1 MTALLL
7 LGILLI
13 AVLAVLLAT
22 RKRPVARF
30 SVRVS

>member
-7 LGILLI
+7 LGILII
-13 AVLAVLLAT
+13 AVLAALLAT

-30 SVRVS
+30 SVRVR